1 MEHLKIPKNYRSA
14 LNLYDTQIGIKTV
27 KDYFQRQ
34 LAEQLNLLRVSA
46 PLFVDPTSGLND
58 NLNGVERPVTFDILE
73 QPERSGEVVQSL
85 AKWKRYAL
93 QKYGF
98 SHGEGLYTDMNAIR
112 RDETTDNIHSIFVDQ
127 WDWEKIIAKE
137 ERTTDT
143 LKENVRKVYNALR
156 KTEKYM
162 SIQYE
167 YIQEI
172 LPKEIFFITTQELAD
187 MFPEYSPKEREYYI
201 AKAKGAVCIMQ
212 IGDVLENG
220 EKHDGR
226 APDYDDWALNADIVV
241 YYPVLDIALELSSM
255 GIRVDETSL
264 LSQLKK
270 AGCEE
275 RAKLPFQKAILARE
289 LPYTI
294 GGGIG
299 QSRICMFFLR
309 KAHIGEVQSSLWPP
323 EIVRE
328 AEASGISLL

>member
-1 MEHLKIPKNYRSA
+1 MEKFIIPKDYHSE
-14 LNLYDTQIGIKTV
+14 LNLHDTQIAIKTV
-27 KDYFQRQ
+27 KDFFQNLLSQR
-34 LAEQLNLLRVSA
+34 LNLSRVSA
-46 PLFVDPTSGLND
+46 PLFVDPDSGLND
-58 NLNGVERPVTFDILE
+58 NLNGVERPVTFDIKE
-73 QPERSGEVVQSL
+73 QNGREAEVVQSL

-93 QKYGF
+93 KKYGF
-98 SHGEGLYTDMNAIR
+98 SYGEGLYTDMNAIR

-127 WDWEKIIAKE
+127 WDWEKIIKKD
-137 ERTTDT
+137 ERTLATLMDT
-143 LKENVRKVYNALR
+143 VNIVYKCLR

-162 SIQYE
+162 AIQYD
-167 YIQEI
+167 YIEEI
-172 LPKEIFFITTQELAD
+172 LPHDIFFVTTQELAD
-187 MFPEYSPKEREYYI
+187 MFPDNTPKEREYYI

-220 EKHDGR
+220 ERHDGR
-226 APDYDDWALNADIVV
+226 APDYDDWSLNADIVV

-255 GIRVDETSL
+255 GIRVDKKAL

-275 RAKLPFQKAILARE
+275 RKDLPFQKAIINEE

-309 KAHIGEVQSSLWPP
+309 KAHIGEVQSSLWP
-323 EIVRE
+323 EDMIAQCEENGVQ
-328 AEASGISLL
+328 LL